1 MCAAPPAQDRTQSVQ
16 NCMRRRAPHD
26 SRDYRSSCSSVGM
39 PWVTLRVTNLRR
51 AARSR
56 SDAERPELHAT
67 QSAAR

>member
-1 MCAAPPAQDRTQSVQ
+1 
-16 NCMRRRAPHD
+16 
-26 SRDYRSSCSSVGM
+26 M